1 MKIVTEQSILSVNQ
15 KFKDKIITK
24 TPIERMKSFNNNDD
38 LSSVLLIVKNDK
50 ITKNQSTN
58 DNCCN
63 ESDLM
68 TPSFS
73 QKFSDQCIS
82 QSRYLKSPNKVKLGY
97 VIN

>member
-15 KFKDKIITK
+15 KIKDKIITK

-58 DNCCN
+58 DNFN
-63 ESDLM
+63 EPDLM